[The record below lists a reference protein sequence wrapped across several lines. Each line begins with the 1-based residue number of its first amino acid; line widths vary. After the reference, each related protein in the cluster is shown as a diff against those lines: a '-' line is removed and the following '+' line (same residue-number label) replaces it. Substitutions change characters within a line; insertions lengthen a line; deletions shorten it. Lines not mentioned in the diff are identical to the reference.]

1 LVAEPPTRLMAI
13 HRAAAPARPSSPL
26 STSTL
31 LTRNRAEPQIGHELA
46 CEIASADRIDIVVAF
61 ITVGGINRIRD
72 ALEQFARRGQ
82 AQPGAPR
89 LRLLTTTFTGTTE
102 RAALDYLAR
111 LPGVEVKVSL
121 DVRRTRL
128 HAKAWLLHRDS
139 GLTTA
144 YVGSANLTAT
154 AL

>member
-1 LVAEPPTRLMAI
+1 MAI
-13 HRAAAPARPSSPL
+13 HRVAVPARPSSPL

-61 ITVGGINRIRD
+61 ITIGGINRVRD
-72 ALEQFARRGQ
+72 ALEQFARRGP
-82 AQPGAPR
+82 AEPTAPR

-111 LPGVEVKVSL
+111 LPGVEVRCRSTCGVL
-121 DVRRTRL
+121 DSTRR
-128 HAKAWLLHRDS
+128 H
-139 GLTTA
+139 G
-144 YVGSANLTAT
+144 YFTAT
-154 AL
+154 AG